1 MMYHP
6 IGCVMLV
13 PTTGMEVTPTDS
25 QTINDIQIKGKTHG
39 SKQDMLF
46 LPIAKMWQ
54 HGFHVFGTKVV
65 RSMRMR
71 MYIKNILKYTL
82 LQC

>member
-1 MMYHP
+1 MTYHP

-13 PTTGMEVTPTDS
+13 PTMGMEVAPTDS

-39 SKQDMLF
+39 SKHDVLL

-54 HGFHVFGTKVV
+54 HAVHVLGTKVV
-65 RSMRMR
+65 CSMRLR
-71 MYIKNILKYTL
+71 MFIKYILKYTL
-82 LQC
+82 LQY